1 MGSIFLLSLVEDV
14 IIYDLI
20 VPMTAVCLILNI
32 SFSVFCGSGLLLS
45 DMNADV
51 QLALPVRLSILIISK
66 LLVLNLVLVFLDM
79 ILLLPMIVLFGITTG
94 AGIFFY
100 LIMAGKNFVFSKKT
114 SHFGEV
120 GGRGFNPTL

>member
-1 MGSIFLLSLVEDV
+1 
-14 IIYDLI
+14 
-20 VPMTAVCLILNI
+20 
-32 SFSVFCGSGLLLS
+32 
-45 DMNADV
+45 MNADV

-100 LIMAGKNFVFSKKT
+100 LIMAGNTLLFPMIPCLLGT
-114 SHFGEV
+114 MV
-120 GGRGFNPTL
+120 GSGIYRILRSPSELFIR